1 MKIVLIVLFLVTFLY
16 LPSKATAQVK
26 QPKKTG
32 VYEEITFTKFKLKN
46 LLEENKPSLGSDTLK
61 LLQDNFEN
69 IRMLKYEEEQLSATS
84 IVLIVISAVIVVI
97 LGLSLILE

>member
-16 LPSKATAQVK
+16 LPSKTTAQVK

-32 VYEEITFTKFKLKN
+32 VYEEITFTKSKLKN